1 MGSLKSGIKQ
11 ARLGAGAQRSRMA
24 FGKPRWRNLLWL
36 AVFFIILLWPIQRFV
51 DSYYLNDLNRRN
63 GQTIDLFVANLLG
76 TLQRYEVL
84 PQILGRLPDVQQAL
98 LAPTDQSTLHTTNQL
113 LQHIQQQ
120 TGADVIYL
128 MDSQGLTLAA
138 SNWNTKRSFV
148 GNSFAFRP
156 YFQGAV
162 QNGRGEFF
170 GLGNISFKRGY
181 YFGSA
186 VYAEGAVIG
195 VIVVKVDLDF
205 TETLWG
211 QTPEQLLVTDK
222 NGVVIL
228 TSHADWRFTATRE
241 LTAQEQRSVAEHQPY
256 TSISPP
262 RIDLK
267 LQDWLILDK
276 RLDEIGWHVSVLAPR
291 RLINQPVSTAMAVA
305 AASLLAVL
313 LILGLLMQRRRHYL
327 ERIAMDAHARHVLEE
342 NVRTRTQ
349 DLQTLNSRLKQEVLE
364 RESAQQELVR
374 AQDELVQAGKLS
386 ALGIMSASISHE
398 LNQPLAA
405 IRSYTDN
412 AKILLAKQR
421 FVEVQNNLDLVAQLT
436 ERMASIISHLRA
448 FARRDRLA
456 SEHVALQ
463 PAIDDALALTAN
475 RQRSLQVEIIRDIPD
490 ATLWVEAGETR
501 LRQVLSNLVSNALD
515 ALSEKGMPRRIWL
528 NTRREE
534 GWVVFSLRDNGS
546 GFSTE
551 ALEQACEP
559 FYTTKTSARGL
570 GLGLAICATLI
581 KALKGRLVFANHP
594 DGGAEVTLYLRE
606 IPSTVNL
613 RSSEDRFT

>member
-1 MGSLKSGIKQ
+1 MTS
-11 ARLGAGAQRSRMA
+11 A
-24 FGKPRWRNLLWL
+24 KPRWRNLLWL
-36 AVFFIILLWPIQRFV
+36 TLFFLILLWPIQRLV
-51 DSYYLNDLNRRN
+51 ESYYLEALQRKN
-63 GQTIDLFVANLLG
+63 GQTLDLFVANLLG

-98 LAPTDQSTLHTTNQL
+98 LAPSDSHAVHTANTI
-113 LQHIQQQ
+113 LQGIQQQ

-128 MDSQGLTLAA
+128 MDTQGLTLAA
-138 SNWNTKRSFV
+138 SNWETEQSFT
-148 GNSFAFRP
+148 GNNFAFRP
-156 YFQGAV
+156 YFSDALAQGT
-162 QNGRGEFF
+162 GEFF

-186 VYAEGAVIG
+186 VYAEGQVLG

-205 TETLWG
+205 TESLWG
-211 QTPEQLLVTDK
+211 QTPEQLLVTDR
-222 NGVVIL
+222 NDVVIL
-228 TSHADWRFTATRE
+228 TSHNDWRFTATRP
-241 LTAQEQRSVAEHQPY
+241 LSTQEQHSIAQHQPY
-256 TSISPP
+256 TSISP
-262 RIDLK
+262 RQIH
-267 LQDWLILDK
+267 LQQANWLSFAQRLDK
-276 RLDEIGWHVSVLAPR
+276 IAWQVNILAPKG
-291 RLINQPVSTAMAVA
+291 LINAPVRTAMAVV

-327 ERIAMDAHARHVLEE
+327 ERIAMDAHAKRELED

-349 DLQTLNSRLKQEVLE
+349 DLQTLNTRLKQEVLE

-386 ALGIMSASISHE
+386 ALGVMSASISHE

-412 AKILLAKQR
+412 AKILLDQQR
-421 FVEVQNNLDLVAQLT
+421 MAEVRNNLDLVGQLT

-463 PAIDDALALTAN
+463 PAIDDALALSAK

-515 ALSEKGMPRRIWL
+515 ALSEQGLPRRIWL
-528 NTRREE
+528 NTQVQD
-534 GWVVFSLRDNGS
+534 GWVILVFRDNGP
-546 GFSTE
+546 GFTAE
-551 ALEQACEP
+551 ALQQASEP

-570 GLGLAICATLI
+570 GLGLAICETLI
-581 KALKGRLVFANHP
+581 KALKGRLLLSNHP
-594 DGGAEVTLYLRE
+594 EGGAQVTLYLRE
-606 IPSTVNL
+606 IPSSMNL
-613 RSSEDRFT
+613 RSSEDSFE

>member
-1 MGSLKSGIKQ
+1 MTS
-11 ARLGAGAQRSRMA
+11 A
-24 FGKPRWRNLLWL
+24 KPRWRNLLWL
-36 AVFFIILLWPIQRFV
+36 ALFFLVLLLPTQRLV
-51 DSYYLNDLNRRN
+51 ERYYLEGLQRKNS
-63 GQTIDLFVANLLG
+63 QTLDLFAANLIG

-84 PQILGRLPDVQQAL
+84 PQILGRLPNVQQAL
-98 LAPTDQSTLHTTNQL
+98 LAPTDQQSLHTANGL
-113 LQHIQQQ
+113 LQRIQQQ

-128 MDSQGLTLAA
+128 MDTQGLTLAA
-138 SNWNTKRSFV
+138 SNWDAEDSFI
-148 GNSFAFRP
+148 GNNFAFRP
-156 YFQGAV
+156 YFYNALQGDTGV
-162 QNGRGEFF
+162 FF
-170 GLGNISFKRGY
+170 GLGNTSFKRGY

-186 VYAEGAVIG
+186 VYADGVVIG

-211 QTPEQLLVTDK
+211 QTPDQLLVTDQ

-228 TSHADWRFTATRE
+228 TSHADWRFSATRQ
-241 LTAQEQRSVAEHQPY
+241 LTAPEQRSVNEHQPY
-256 TSISPP
+256 TSVTPKQIN
-262 RIDLK
+262 LQQ
-267 LQDWLILDK
+267 QDWLTFDK
-276 RLDEIGWHVSVLAPR
+276 YLDEVGWQVSILAPQ
-291 RLINQPVSTAMAVA
+291 RLINEPVRTAMAVA
-305 AASLLAVL
+305 TASLLAVL

-327 ERIAMDAHARHVLEE
+327 ERIAMETDAKQVLEE

-412 AKILLAKQR
+412 AKILLDKQR
-421 FVEVQNNLDLVAQLT
+421 FAEVRSNLDLVAQLT
-436 ERMASIISHLRA
+436 ERMASIIKHLRA

-463 PAIDDALALTAN
+463 PAINDALALTAT
-475 RQRSLQVEIIRDIPD
+475 RQRSMQIEIIRDVPD

-515 ALSEKGMPRRIWL
+515 ALSERGLPRRIWL
-528 NTRREE
+528 NTRVED
-534 GWVVFSLRDNGS
+534 GWVILILRDNGP
-546 GFSTE
+546 GFSSE
-551 ALEQACEP
+551 ALQQACEP

-581 KALKGRLVFANHP
+581 KALKGRLLFANHP
-594 DGGAEVTLYLRE
+594 EGGAQVTLYLRE
-606 IPSTVNL
+606 IPSSMNL
-613 RSSEDRFT
+613 RSSEDRFE

>member
-1 MGSLKSGIKQ
+1 MTS
-11 ARLGAGAQRSRMA
+11 A
-24 FGKPRWRNLLWL
+24 KPRWRNLLWL
-36 AVFFIILLWPIQRFV
+36 ALFFITLLWPIQRLV
-51 DSYYLNDLNRRN
+51 ERYYLEGLQRKN
-63 GQTIDLFVANLLG
+63 GQTLDLFAANLLG
-76 TLQRYEVL
+76 ALQRFEVL

-98 LAPTDQSTLHTTNQL
+98 LAPTEHQAQHTANQL
-113 LQHIQQQ
+113 LKRIQLQ

-128 MDSQGLTLAA
+128 MDAQGLTLAA
-138 SNWNTKRSFV
+138 SNWDAERSFV
-148 GNSFAFRP
+148 GNNFAFRP
-156 YFQGAV
+156 YFRNALQGDTGV
-162 QNGRGEFF
+162 FF
-170 GLGNISFKRGY
+170 GLGNTSFKRGY

-186 VYAEGAVIG
+186 VYANDVVVG

-211 QTPEQLLVTDK
+211 QTPEQLVVTDK

-228 TSHADWRFTATRE
+228 TSHADWRFTATRQLSAE
-241 LTAQEQRSVAEHQPY
+241 EQLSVAEHQPY
-256 TSISPP
+256 TSIYPASMD
-262 RIDLK
+262 IK
-267 LQDWLILDK
+267 QHDWLALEK
-276 RLDEIGWHVSVLAPR
+276 PLDEIDWKVSILTPR
-291 RLINQPVSTAMAVA
+291 RLINEPVRTAMAVA
-305 AASLLAVL
+305 TASLLAVL

-327 ERIAMDAHARHVLEE
+327 ERIAMDTHAKSVLEE

-386 ALGIMSASISHE
+386 ALGVMSASISHE

-412 AKILLAKQR
+412 AKILLDQQR
-421 FVEVQNNLDLVAQLT
+421 TLEVRNNLDLVAQLT

-448 FARRDRLA
+448 FARRDRQA

-463 PAIDDALALTAN
+463 PAIDDALALSAN
-475 RQRSLQVEIIRDIPD
+475 RQRSLQVDIIRDIPD

-501 LRQVLSNLVSNALD
+501 LRQVLSNLLSNALD
-515 ALSEKGMPRRIWL
+515 VLSEKGTPRRIWL
-528 NTRREE
+528 NTQVQD
-534 GWVVFSLRDNGS
+534 GWVVLVLRDNGP
-546 GFSTE
+546 GFSEE
-551 ALEQACEP
+551 ALQQAFEP

-570 GLGLAICATLI
+570 GLGLAICATLM
-581 KALKGRLVFANHP
+581 KALHGRLLLANHS

-606 IPSTVNL
+606 IPSSMNL
-613 RSSEDRFT
+613 RSNEDRFE

>member
-1 MGSLKSGIKQ
+1 M
-11 ARLGAGAQRSRMA
+11 
-24 FGKPRWRNLLWL
+24 N
-36 AVFFIILLWPIQRFV
+36 
-51 DSYYLNDLNRRN
+51 
-63 GQTIDLFVANLLG
+63 
-76 TLQRYEVL
+76 
-84 PQILGRLPDVQQAL
+84 
-98 LAPTDQSTLHTTNQL
+98 TD
-113 LQHIQQQ
+113 
-120 TGADVIYL
+120 
-128 MDSQGLTLAA
+128 GLTLAA
-138 SNWNTKRSFV
+138 SNWDEERSFV

-156 YFQGAV
+156 YFSHALKY
-162 QNGRGEFF
+162 GRGEFF

-186 VYAEGAVIG
+186 VHFNDQVKG

-211 QTPEQLLVTDK
+211 KTPEQLLVTDK

-228 TSHADWRFTATRE
+228 TSQPEWRFKATRE
-241 LTAQEQRSVAEHQPY
+241 LYPEEQLSIAEHQPY
-256 TSISPP
+256 TSINPSPFTAKP
-262 RIDLK
+262 
-267 LQDWLILDK
+267 QDWLKLNQP
-276 RLDEIGWHVSVLAPR
+276 LPTIGWQVSIFTPR
-291 RLINQPVSTAMAVA
+291 RLINEPVNTAMAVA
-305 AASLLAVL
+305 TASLLALL
-313 LILGLLMQRRRHYL
+313 LILGLVMQRKHHYL
-327 ERIAMDAHARHVLEE
+327 ERIALDTQAKRELEPSE
-342 NVRTRTQ
+342 CSLSQN
-349 DLQTLNSRLKQEVLE
+349 LQTLNSRLKQEVLE

-412 AKILLAKQR
+412 AKILLDQQR
-421 FVEVQNNLDLVAQLT
+421 TLEVRNNLDLIAQLT

-501 LRQVLSNLVSNALD
+501 LRQVLSNLISNALD
-515 ALSEKGMPRRIWL
+515 ALSERATPRRIWL
-528 NTRREE
+528 NTQVQD
-534 GWVVFSLRDNGS
+534 GWVVLVLHDNGP
-546 GFSTE
+546 GFSAE
-551 ALEQACEP
+551 ALPQACEP

-570 GLGLAICATLI
+570 GLGLAICATLM
-581 KALKGRLVFANHP
+581 KALQGRLLLANHP
-594 DGGAEVTLYLRE
+594 DGGAQVTLYLRE
-606 IPSTVNL
+606 IPSSVNL
-613 RSSEDRFT
+613 RSNEDRFE

>member
-1 MGSLKSGIKQ
+1 MTS
-11 ARLGAGAQRSRMA
+11 A
-24 FGKPRWRNLLWL
+24 KPRWRHLLWL
-36 AVFFIILLWPIQRFV
+36 ALFFITLLWPAQRLV
-51 DSYYLNDLNRRN
+51 ENYYLKGLQRKNA
-63 GQTIDLFVANLLG
+63 QTLDLFVANLLG

-84 PQILGRLPDVQQAL
+84 PQILARLPNVQQL
-98 LAPTDQSTLHTTNQL
+98 LLNPTDEFSLQATNDL
-113 LQHIQQQ
+113 LKRLQQQ

-128 MDSQGLTLAA
+128 MDTQGLALAA
-138 SNWNTKRSFV
+138 SNWDAERSFV
-148 GNSFAFRP
+148 NNNYSFRP
-156 YFQGAV
+156 YFREALQGHT
-162 QNGRGEFF
+162 GEFF
-170 GLGNISFKRGY
+170 GLGNISVKRGY

-186 VYAEGAVIG
+186 VYAKGEVIG
-195 VIVVKVDLDF
+195 VIVVKVDLDY

-211 QTPEQLLVTDK
+211 NTPEQLLVTDK

-228 TSHADWRFTATRE
+228 ASQAQWRFSATRE
-241 LTAQEQRSVAEHQPY
+241 LSAEEQRSIIEHQPY
-256 TSISPP
+256 TSVTPK
-262 RIDLK
+262 RIGLK
-267 LQDWLILDK
+267 PEDWLTFDK
-276 RLDEIGWHVSVLAPR
+276 RLDDIGWQVSILAPQ
-291 RLINQPVSTAMAVA
+291 RLLKEPTRTALAVVT
-305 AASLLAVL
+305 ASLLAVL

-327 ERIAMDAHARHVLEE
+327 ERIALDAQAKRVLED

-412 AKILLAKQR
+412 TKLLLDAQR
-421 FVEVQNNLDLVAQLT
+421 FAEVRSNLDLIAQLT

-463 PAIDDALALTAN
+463 PAIEDALALTAK
-475 RQRSLQVEIIRDIPD
+475 RQRSLQVEIIRDVPD

-501 LRQVLSNLVSNALD
+501 LRQVLSNLISNALD

-528 NTRREE
+528 NTRVED
-534 GWVVFSLRDNGS
+534 GWVVLILRDNGP
-546 GFSTE
+546 GFTE
-551 ALEQACEP
+551 QALQQACEP

-570 GLGLAICATLI
+570 GLGLAICETLI

-594 DGGAEVTLYLRE
+594 EGGAQVTLYLRE
-606 IPSTVNL
+606 IPSAVNL
-613 RSSEDRFT
+613 RSSEDRFE

>member
-1 MGSLKSGIKQ
+1 MTS
-11 ARLGAGAQRSRMA
+11 A
-24 FGKPRWRNLLWL
+24 KPRWRNLLWL
-36 AVFFIILLWPIQRFV
+36 GLFFLTLLWPIQRLV
-51 DSYYLNDLNRRN
+51 ESYYLEGLQRKN
-63 GQTIDLFVANLLG
+63 GQTLDLFVANLTG

-84 PQILGRLPDVQQAL
+84 PQILGRLPNVQQVLLTPTDQQAL
-98 LAPTDQSTLHTTNQL
+98 HTANTL
-113 LQHIQQQ
+113 LQRIQQQ

-128 MDSQGLTLAA
+128 MDAQGLTLAA
-138 SNWNTKRSFV
+138 SNWDAERSFV
-148 GNSFAFRP
+148 GNNFAFRP
-156 YFQGAV
+156 YFSDAV
-162 QNGRGEFF
+162 KSGSGEFF

-181 YFGSA
+181 YFGGA
-186 VYAEGAVIG
+186 VYAEGEVVG

-228 TSHADWRFTATRE
+228 TSQADWRFSATRE
-241 LTAQEQRSVAEHQPY
+241 LTAQEQRSVAQHQPY
-256 TSISPP
+256 TSIYPQ
-262 RIDLK
+262 RIKLK
-267 LQDWLILDK
+267 QHDWLTFAK
-276 RLDEIGWHVSVLAPR
+276 RLDSIGWQVNILAPQ
-291 RLINQPVSTAMAVA
+291 RLINEPVRTAMAVV

-313 LILGLLMQRRRHYL
+313 LILGLLMQRRRHYI
-327 ERIAMDAHARHVLEE
+327 ERIAMDAHAKRVLED

-412 AKILLAKQR
+412 AKILLAQQR
-421 FVEVQNNLDLVAQLT
+421 YDEVRNNLDLVAQLT
-436 ERMASIISHLRA
+436 ERMASIITHLRA

-463 PAIDDALALTAN
+463 PAIDDALAMN
-475 RQRSLQVEIIRDIPD
+475 VKQQRSLQVEIIRDIPD

-501 LRQVLSNLVSNALD
+501 LRQVLNNLLNNALD
-515 ALSEKGMPRRIWL
+515 ALSERSTPRRIWL
-528 NTRREE
+528 STQVED
-534 GWVVFSLRDNGS
+534 GWVILSLRDNGP
-546 GFSTE
+546 GFSAE
-551 ALEQACEP
+551 ALQQACEP

-570 GLGLAICATLI
+570 GLGLAICATLV
-581 KALKGRLVFANHP
+581 KALQGRLLFANHP
-594 DGGAEVTLYLRE
+594 EGGAQVTLYLRE
-606 IPSTVNL
+606 IPSALNL
-613 RSSEDRFT
+613 NSSEDRFIC

>member
-1 MGSLKSGIKQ
+1 M
-11 ARLGAGAQRSRMA
+11 QRVRGMTFA
-24 FGKPRWRNLLWL
+24 KPRWRNLLWL
-36 AVFFIILLWPIQRFV
+36 ALFFLILLWPIQRFV
-51 DSYYLNDLNRRN
+51 DSYYLEGLNRKN
-63 GQTIDLFVANLLG
+63 GQTLDLFVANLLG

-98 LAPTDQSTLHTTNQL
+98 LAPTDQETLQVTNEL
-113 LQHIQQQ
+113 LQRIQQQ

-128 MDSQGLTLAA
+128 MDTQGLTLAA
-138 SNWNTKRSFV
+138 SNWNAERSFV
-148 GNSFAFRP
+148 GNTFAFRP
-156 YFQGAV
+156 YFQGAL
-162 QNGRGEFF
+162 QGGTGEFF

-181 YFGSA
+181 YFGNA
-186 VYAEGAVIG
+186 VYAKGVVIG

-228 TSHADWRFTATRE
+228 TSQAEWRFTATRE
-241 LTAQEQRSVAEHQPY
+241 LTAQEQLSVAKHQPY
-256 TSISPP
+256 TSISPKL
-262 RIDLK
+262 INLK
-267 LQDWLILDK
+267 QQDWLTLDK
-276 RLDEIGWHVSVLAPR
+276 RLDEMGWQVSVLAPR
-291 RLINQPVSTAMAVA
+291 RLINEPVSTAMAVVT
-305 AASLLAVL
+305 ASLFAVL
-313 LILGLLMQRRRHYL
+313 LLLGLLMQRRRHYL
-327 ERIAMDAHARHVLEE
+327 ERIAMDTHAKRVLEE

-412 AKILLAKQR
+412 AKILLEKQR
-421 FVEVQNNLDLVAQLT
+421 FTEVGNNLDLVAQLT
-436 ERMASIISHLRA
+436 ERMASIIIHLRA

-501 LRQVLSNLVSNALD
+501 LRQVLSNVLSNALD
-515 ALSEKGMPRRIWL
+515 ALSEKGLPRRIWL
-528 NTRREE
+528 STQVKE
-534 GWVVFSLRDNGS
+534 GWVVLILRDNGP
-546 GFSTE
+546 GFSVE
-551 ALEQACEP
+551 ALQQACEP

-581 KALKGRLVFANHP
+581 KALKGRLLFANHP
-594 DGGAEVTLYLRE
+594 EGGAEVTLYLRE
-606 IPSTVNL
+606 IPSSVNL

>member
-1 MGSLKSGIKQ
+1 MTS
-11 ARLGAGAQRSRMA
+11 A
-24 FGKPRWRNLLWL
+24 KPRWRHLLWL
-36 AVFFIILLWPIQRFV
+36 ALFFMVLLWPIQRLV
-51 DSYYLNDLNRRN
+51 ESYYLEGLQRKNR
-63 GQTIDLFVANLLG
+63 QTLDLFVANLTG

-84 PQILGRLPDVQQAL
+84 PQILARLPSMQQAL
-98 LAPTDQSTLHTTNQL
+98 LSPDDNSV
-113 LQHIQQQ
+113 LQHANHLLKGLQQQ

-128 MDSQGLTLAA
+128 MDMQGLALAA
-138 SNWNTKRSFV
+138 SNWDAERSFV
-148 GNSFAFRP
+148 NNNYSFRP
-156 YFQGAV
+156 YFRDALKGQT
-162 QNGRGEFF
+162 GEFF

-186 VYAEGAVIG
+186 VYSDGVMMG
-195 VIVVKVDLDF
+195 VIVVKVDLDY
-205 TETLWG
+205 TEALWG
-211 QTPEQLLVTDK
+211 KTPEQLMVTDK

-228 TSHADWRFTATRE
+228 ASQPDWRFRATRD
-241 LTAQEQRSVAEHQPY
+241 LTEQEQLSIAEHQPY
-256 TSISPP
+256 TSVHPQ
-262 RIDLK
+262 RIDL
-267 LQDWLILDK
+267 QPNDWLTFEQDLH
-276 RLDEIGWHVSVLAPR
+276 EIGWQVSIFAPQ
-291 RLINQPVSTAMAVA
+291 RLIKEPIRTALAVV

-327 ERIAMDAHARHVLEE
+327 ERIAMDAHAKRVLED

-349 DLQTLNSRLKQEVLE
+349 DLQTLNNRLKQEVLE

-374 AQDELVQAGKLS
+374 AQDELVQASKLS

-412 AKILLAKQR
+412 AKILLDKQR
-421 FVEVQNNLDLVAQLT
+421 FAEVRSNLNLVAQLT

-463 PAIDDALALTAN
+463 PAIEDALALTAK
-475 RQRSLQVEIIRDIPD
+475 RQRSLQVEIIRDVPD

-501 LRQVLSNLVSNALD
+501 LRQVLSNLISNALD
-515 ALSEKGMPRRIWL
+515 ALSEKGLPRRIWL
-528 NTRREE
+528 NTRVEE
-534 GWVVFSLRDNGS
+534 GWVVLILRDNGP
-546 GFSTE
+546 GFTE
-551 ALEQACEP
+551 QALEQACEP

-581 KALKGRLVFANHP
+581 KALQGRLLFANYP
-594 DGGAEVTLYLRE
+594 EGGAQVTLYLRE
-606 IPSTVNL
+606 IPSAVNL
-613 RSSEDRFT
+613 RSSEDRFE

>member
-1 MGSLKSGIKQ
+1 MTS
-11 ARLGAGAQRSRMA
+11 A
-24 FGKPRWRNLLWL
+24 KPRWRHLLWL
-36 AVFFIILLWPIQRFV
+36 ALFFITLLWPAQRLV
-51 DSYYLNDLNRRN
+51 ENYYLKGLQRKNA
-63 GQTIDLFVANLLG
+63 QTLDLFVANLLG

-84 PQILGRLPDVQQAL
+84 PQILARLPNVQQVL
-98 LAPTDQSTLHTTNQL
+98 LNPTDELSLQTTNDL
-113 LQHIQQQ
+113 LKRLQQQ

-128 MDSQGLTLAA
+128 MDTQGLALAA
-138 SNWNTKRSFV
+138 SNWDAELSFV
-148 GNSFAFRP
+148 NNNYSFRP
-156 YFQGAV
+156 YFREALQGHT
-162 QNGRGEFF
+162 GEFF
-170 GLGNISFKRGY
+170 GLGNISVKRGY

-186 VYAEGAVIG
+186 VYAKGEVIG
-195 VIVVKVDLDF
+195 VIVVKVDLDY

-211 QTPEQLLVTDK
+211 NTPEQLLVTDK

-228 TSHADWRFTATRE
+228 ASQVDWRFSATRE
-241 LTAQEQRSVAEHQPY
+241 LSAEEQRSIVEHQPY
-256 TSISPP
+256 TSVTPK

-267 LQDWLILDK
+267 PEHWLTFDK
-276 RLDEIGWHVSVLAPR
+276 RLDDIGWQVSILAPQ
-291 RLINQPVSTAMAVA
+291 RLLKEPTRTALAVVT
-305 AASLLAVL
+305 ASLLAVL

-327 ERIAMDAHARHVLEE
+327 ERIALDAQAKRVLED

-412 AKILLAKQR
+412 AKVLLDTQR
-421 FVEVQNNLDLVAQLT
+421 FAEVRSNLDLVAQLT

-463 PAIDDALALTAN
+463 PAIEDALALTAK
-475 RQRSLQVEIIRDIPD
+475 RQRSLQVEIIRDVPD

-501 LRQVLSNLVSNALD
+501 LRQVLSNLISNALD

-528 NTRREE
+528 NTRVED
-534 GWVVFSLRDNGS
+534 GWVVLILRDNGS
-546 GFSTE
+546 GFTE
-551 ALEQACEP
+551 QALQQACEP

-570 GLGLAICATLI
+570 GLGLAICETLI
-581 KALKGRLVFANHP
+581 KALKGRLLFANHP
-594 DGGAEVTLYLRE
+594 EGGAQVTLYLRE
-606 IPSTVNL
+606 IPSAVNL
-613 RSSEDRFT
+613 RSSEDRFE

>member
-1 MGSLKSGIKQ
+1 MTS
-11 ARLGAGAQRSRMA
+11 A
-24 FGKPRWRNLLWL
+24 KPRWRNLLWL
-36 AVFFIILLWPIQRFV
+36 TLFFLVLLWPIQRLV
-51 DSYYLNDLNRRN
+51 ESYYLEGLQRKN
-63 GQTIDLFVANLLG
+63 GQTLDLFVANLTG

-84 PQILGRLPDVQQAL
+84 PQILGRLPSVQQAL
-98 LAPTDQSTLHTTNQL
+98 LAPTDQLSVGTANTL
-113 LQHIQQQ
+113 LQRIQQQ

-128 MDSQGLTLAA
+128 MDSEGLTLAA
-138 SNWNTKRSFV
+138 SNWDAEQ
-148 GNSFAFRP
+148 SFAGNNFSFRP
-156 YFQGAV
+156 YFYNALQG
-162 QNGRGEFF
+162 GSGEFF

-181 YFGSA
+181 YFGSP
-186 VYAEGAVIG
+186 VYVDDQVIG

-228 TSHADWRFTATRE
+228 TSQPSWRFTATRQ

-256 TSISPP
+256 TSITPE
-262 RIDLK
+262 RINLK
-267 LQDWLILDK
+267 QQDWLTFDKNLD
-276 RLDEIGWHVSVLAPR
+276 DIGWQVSILAPQ
-291 RLINQPVSTAMAVA
+291 RLINEPVRTAMAVA
-305 AASLLAVL
+305 AASLLAIL

-327 ERIAMDAHARHVLEE
+327 ERIAMDAHAKRVLEE

-412 AKILLAKQR
+412 AKILLDKQR
-421 FVEVQNNLDLVAQLT
+421 FAEVHSNLDLVAQLT
-436 ERMASIISHLRA
+436 ERMASIIKHLRA

-475 RQRSLQVEIIRDIPD
+475 RQRSLQLEIIRDVPD

-501 LRQVLSNLVSNALD
+501 LRQVLSNLISNALD
-515 ALSEKGMPRRIWL
+515 ALSEQGLPRRIWL
-528 NTRREE
+528 NTRVE
-534 GWVVFSLRDNGS
+534 GDWVVLILRDNGP
-546 GFSTE
+546 GFSAE
-551 ALEQACEP
+551 ALQQACEP

-570 GLGLAICATLI
+570 GLGLAICEALI
-581 KALKGRLVFANHP
+581 KALKGRLLFANHC
-594 DGGAEVTLYLRE
+594 DGGAEVTLCLRR
-606 IPSTVNL
+606 ISSSMNL
-613 RSSEDRFT
+613 RASEDRFE

>member
-1 MGSLKSGIKQ
+1 MQPLKDDIHFADYEAGMWKGRSAF
-11 ARLGAGAQRSRMA
+11 AR
-24 FGKPRWRNLLWL
+24 PRWRNLLWL
-36 AVFFIILLWPIQRFV
+36 AFLFLVLLWPIQRLV
-51 DSYYLNDLNRRN
+51 EGYYLEDLNRRN
-63 GQTIDLFVANLLG
+63 GQTLDLFVANLLG
-76 TLQRYEVL
+76 VLQRYEVL

-98 LAPTDQSTLHTTNQL
+98 LTPTDEDV
-113 LQHIQQQ
+113 LQTSNEILQRIQQQ

-128 MDSQGLTLAA
+128 MDTQGLTLAA
-138 SNWNTKRSFV
+138 SNWAQERSFV
-148 GNSFAFRP
+148 GNNFAFRP
-156 YFQGAV
+156 YFQGALTGGV
-162 QNGRGEFF
+162 GEFF
-170 GLGNISFKRGY
+170 GLGNISSKRGY
-181 YFGSA
+181 YFGSG
-186 VYAEGAVIG
+186 VYVDGEIIG

-211 QTPEQLLVTDK
+211 KTPEQLLVTDK

-228 TSHADWRFTATRE
+228 TSNADWRFTATRE
-241 LTAQEQRSVAEHQPY
+241 LTTQEQRSVTEHQPY
-256 TSISPP
+256 TSVKPVPIG
-262 RIDLK
+262 LK
-267 LQDWLILDK
+267 QQDWLTFDK
-276 RLDEIGWHVSVLAPR
+276 NLETIGWQVSILAPR
-291 RLINQPVSTAMAVA
+291 RLINQPVNTAMAVA
-305 AASLLAVL
+305 AASLLAIL
-313 LILGLLMQRRRHYL
+313 LTLGLLMQRRRHYL
-327 ERIAMDAHARHVLEE
+327 ERITMDAHAKRVLEE

-412 AKILLAKQR
+412 AKILLEKERIADVHK
-421 FVEVQNNLDLVAQLT
+421 NLELIAELT

-501 LRQVLSNLVSNALD
+501 LRQVLSNLISNALD
-515 ALSEKGMPRRIWL
+515 ALSERATPRRIWL
-528 NTRREE
+528 NTQVQD
-534 GWVVFSLRDNGS
+534 GWVVLVLHDNGP
-546 GFSTE
+546 GFSAE
-551 ALEQACEP
+551 ALPQACEP

-570 GLGLAICATLI
+570 GLGLAICATLM
-581 KALKGRLVFANHP
+581 KALQGRLLLANHP
-594 DGGAEVTLYLRE
+594 DGGAQVTLYLRE
-606 IPSTVNL
+606 IPSSVNL
-613 RSSEDRFT
+613 RSNEDRFE

>member
-1 MGSLKSGIKQ
+1 MTS
-11 ARLGAGAQRSRMA
+11 A
-24 FGKPRWRNLLWL
+24 KPRWRNLLWL
-36 AVFFIILLWPIQRFV
+36 ALFFLVLLWPIQRLV
-51 DSYYLNDLNRRN
+51 ESYYLEGLQRKN
-63 GQTIDLFVANLLG
+63 GQTLDLFVANLTG

-84 PQILGRLPDVQQAL
+84 PQIMGRLPSMQQAL
-98 LAPTDQSTLHTTNQL
+98 LAPTDKQSVHTANTL
-113 LQHIQQQ
+113 LQRIQQQ

-128 MDSQGLTLAA
+128 MDTQGLTLAA
-138 SNWNTKRSFV
+138 SNWDAERSFI
-148 GNSFAFRP
+148 GNNFAFRP
-156 YFQGAV
+156 YFYNAL
-162 QNGRGEFF
+162 RGDTGVFF
-170 GLGNISFKRGY
+170 GLGNTSFKRGY

-186 VYAEGAVIG
+186 VYANGVVIG

-205 TETLWG
+205 TEALWG
-211 QTPEQLLVTDK
+211 QTPEQLLVTDQ

-228 TSHADWRFTATRE
+228 TSHADWRFTATRK
-241 LTAQEQRSVAEHQPY
+241 LTAPEQRSVNEHQPY
-256 TSISPP
+256 TSVSPEQ
-262 RIDLK
+262 INLK
-267 LQDWLILDK
+267 QQDWLTFNKDLED
-276 RLDEIGWHVSVLAPR
+276 IGWQVSILAPQ
-291 RLINQPVSTAMAVA
+291 RLINEPVRTAMAVA

-313 LILGLLMQRRRHYL
+313 LVLGLLMQRRRHYL
-327 ERIAMDAHARHVLEE
+327 ERIAMETHAKRVLEE

-412 AKILLAKQR
+412 AKILLDKQR
-421 FVEVQNNLDLVAQLT
+421 FAEVSNNLDLVAQLT
-436 ERMASIISHLRA
+436 ERMASIIKHLRA

-475 RQRSLQVEIIRDIPD
+475 RQRSLQVEIIRDVPD

-501 LRQVLSNLVSNALD
+501 LRQVLSNLISNALD
-515 ALSEKGMPRRIWL
+515 ALSEKGLPRRIWL
-528 NTRREE
+528 NTRVEE
-534 GWVVFSLRDNGS
+534 GWVVLILRDNGP
-546 GFSTE
+546 GFSAE
-551 ALEQACEP
+551 ALQQACEP

-570 GLGLAICATLI
+570 GLGLAICETLI
-581 KALKGRLVFANHP
+581 KALKGRLLFANHCE
-594 DGGAEVTLYLRE
+594 GGAEVTLYLRR
-606 IPSTVNL
+606 ISSSVNL
-613 RSSEDRFT
+613 RASEDRFE

>member
-1 MGSLKSGIKQ
+1 
-11 ARLGAGAQRSRMA
+11 MA
-24 FGKPRWRNLLWL
+24 SAKPRWRNLLWL
-36 AVFFIILLWPIQRFV
+36 ALFFLILLWPIQRLV
-51 DSYYLNDLNRRN
+51 EGYYLEGLQRKN
-63 GQTIDLFVANLLG
+63 GQTLDLFVANLLG

-98 LAPTDQSTLHTTNQL
+98 LAPADQQAQHTANQL
-113 LQHIQQQ
+113 LKRIQQQ

-128 MDSQGLTLAA
+128 MDTQGLTLAA
-138 SNWNTKRSFV
+138 SNWDAERSFV
-148 GNSFAFRP
+148 GNNFAFRP
-156 YFQGAV
+156 YFRNALQGDTGV
-162 QNGRGEFF
+162 FF
-170 GLGNISFKRGY
+170 GLGNISVKRGY

-186 VYAEGAVIG
+186 VYANGAVVG

-211 QTPEQLLVTDK
+211 QTPEQLVVTDK

-228 TSHADWRFTATRE
+228 TSRADWRFTATRE
-241 LTAQEQRSVAEHQPY
+241 LTAQEQRSVVQHQPY
-256 TSISPP
+256 TSINPVNM
-262 RIDLK
+262 DLK
-267 LQDWLILDK
+267 QKDWLILGK
-276 RLDEIGWHVSVLAPR
+276 PLDEIGWNVSILAPQ
-291 RLINQPVSTAMAVA
+291 RLVNEPVRTAMAVA

-327 ERIAMDAHARHVLEE
+327 ERIAMDAHAKRVLEE

-412 AKILLAKQR
+412 AKILLDQQR
-421 FVEVQNNLDLVAQLT
+421 TVEVRSNLDLVAQLT

-463 PAIDDALALTAN
+463 PAIDDALALSAN
-475 RQRSLQVEIIRDIPD
+475 RQRSLQVDIIRDIPD

-501 LRQVLSNLVSNALD
+501 LRQVLSNLISNALD

-528 NTRREE
+528 NTQVQD
-534 GWVVFSLRDNGS
+534 GWVVLVLRDNGP
-546 GFSTE
+546 GFSEE
-551 ALEQACEP
+551 ALQQAFEP

-570 GLGLAICATLI
+570 GLGLAICATLM
-581 KALKGRLVFANHP
+581 KALKGRLLLANHSE
-594 DGGAEVTLYLRE
+594 GGAEVTLYLRE
-606 IPSTVNL
+606 IPSTMNL
-613 RSSEDRFT
+613 RSNEDRFE